1 MREKFSFQEDPQN
14 RTIFVLIA
22 ILDYIFIL
30 VKNGGRVAGGRFF
43 VLEIF
48 ESSLYELETLITI
61 IKVEMSPS
69 ANDIIAALIV

>member
-1 MREKFSFQEDPQN
+1 MREKFSFQGDPQN

-30 VKNGGRVAGGRFF
+30 VKNGGRFF

-48 ESSLYELETLITI
+48 ESTLYELETLITI

>member
-1 MREKFSFQEDPQN
+1 MNEKFSFQEDPQN
-14 RTIFVLIA
+14 RMIFLQFWITYF
-22 ILDYIFIL
+22 DIL

>member
-1 MREKFSFQEDPQN
+1 M
-14 RTIFVLIA
+14 
-22 ILDYIFIL
+22 
-30 VKNGGRVAGGRFF
+30 KNGGRVAGGRFF